1 LRRGGPA
8 AHHIY
13 GESIAINSGSA
24 AYFLGQICVYIA
36 DIDPELKM
44 DIYHLY
50 FEALRAAHTGQA
62 MDLYGLDYL
71 MDDVVENDKGKLLV
85 QRVKAIHRLKS
96 AAPASYLARIG
107 AMLGGGRK
115 EQIEGLANYFTA
127 LGLSFQIIDD
137 TLNLKGFKDGL
148 KTKGEDIT
156 AGKIT
161 YPMAR
166 AFSMLSKRARREL
179 YSIIQSKTE
188 DIEVIARA
196 IALMDSCQAIDLAEK
211 EARTSLE
218 AAWRRLDPLVED
230 SMVKINLRAFSWY
243 VLDRTY

>member
-1 LRRGGPA
+1 MHVGSLMVDDVQDKAALRRGGPA
-8 AHHIY
+8 AHHMF
-13 GESIAINSGSA
+13 GEAIAINSGSA

-36 DIDPELKM
+36 DIDPELKL

-71 MDDVVENDKGKLLV
+71 MDDVVEHGKGKLLV

-107 AMLGGGRK
+107 AMLGGGSK
-115 EQIEGLANYFTA
+115 EQIEGLANYFAA
-127 LGLSFQIIDD
+127 LGISFQIIDD

-156 AGKIT
+156 AGKVT

-166 AFSMLSKRARREL
+166 AFSMLSKKDRREL
-179 YSIIQSKTE
+179 YSILQSKTE
-188 DIEVIARA
+188 DIKLIGRA
-196 IALMDSCQAIDLAEK
+196 IELLDSCRAIDI
-211 EARTSLE
+211 
-218 AAWRRLDPLVED
+218 D
-230 SMVKINLRAFSWY
+230 
-243 VLDRTY
+243 